1 MVACDDGA
9 GMLCLCQKHNRKPKK
24 VLVGRAIWVDLPC
37 KNLTRQS
44 LVSHGRCACH
54 TLAIT
59 MEADLASSLRD
70 GGIEMALDRVYSVSR
85 KESFHWSSDVHVLLN

>member
-1 MVACDDGA
+1 MTVRGCCAC
-9 GMLCLCQKHNRKPKK
+9 CRKHNRRPKK

-44 LVSHGRCACH
+44 LVGHGRSACH

-70 GGIEMALDRVYSVSR
+70 GGIEMALDRVVSA
-85 KESFHWSSDVHVLLN
+85 KMKAFIAALKCMYFLAK